1 MSATSVS
8 RADAARRLVLEAA
21 IRAGTCHIGSS
32 LSIVDI
38 LAVLYTDVLP
48 ARSHDDH
55 RLLLSKGHAASALYA
70 ALAVDGVLDP
80 AEVVAGYCADGG
92 RFAGH
97 PERGVPGVEMTGG
110 SLGHGPAIAIGCA
123 LADRHAGSPRRTFCL
138 VGDGELNEGSV
149 WEAVAL
155 GGHLALANVT
165 LIVDANGLQGLGTT
179 ADVLDL
185 EPLRPKFE
193 AFGWRTTAVPGH
205 DHEALAAALRDPVDG
220 PCAVVARTTKGHG
233 VGFME
238 NELMWHYRSLR
249 EEDRARVLAEVD
261 RAAA

>member
-1 MSATSVS
+1 MSTLSLT
-8 RADAARRLVLEAA
+8 RADDARRVVIESALAS
-21 IRAGTCHIGSS
+21 GSCHIGSS
-32 LSIVDI
+32 LSVVDL

-48 ARSHDDH
+48 AGGH
-55 RLLLSKGHAASALYA
+55 RFLLSKGHAASALYA
-70 ALAVDGVLDP
+70 ALAQAGMLDS
-80 AEVVAGYCADGG
+80 AAVVAGYCSDGG

-123 LADRHAGSPRRTFCL
+123 LADRHAAAGRRTFCL

-149 WEAVAL
+149 WEAIAL
-155 GGHLALANVT
+155 GGHLGLANLT

-185 EPLRPKFE
+185 EPLVPKFE
-193 AFGWRTTAVPGH
+193 AFGWTTRVVAGH
-205 DHEALAAALRDPVDG
+205 DHDALAAALGDPADG
-220 PCAVVARTTKGHG
+220 PCAVIARTTKGHG

-238 NELMWHYRSLR
+238 NELMWHYRPLR
-249 EEDRARVLAEVD
+249 EADRERVLAELEG